1 MLWIIDGYN
10 LMHQWSPLP
19 KTHRSSAF
27 QRHRQKFLDWLTDQ
41 RARYC
46 PEDQLEVVFDAVEA
60 PRVSKPQLYKGLHV
74 FYAHK
79 MHADHWIEERLV
91 SLCNRQ
97 AVTVVSSDHQVQRI
111 AQRRGVRWMECDV
124 FLERWSREPPGTTSS
139 AIPPSSRSS
148 PPLEDDKKIS
158 LSCGEQAELL
168 QVFRQRPV
176 QRPRRR
182 TLPRKPPSRW

>member
-41 RARYC
+41 RARCC

-60 PRVSKPQLYKGLHV
+60 PRASEPQVYKGLHV

-79 MHADHWIEERLV
+79 MHADHWIEERLA
-91 SLCNRQ
+91 SLGSRQ

-111 AQRRGVRWMECDV
+111 AKRRGVRWMECDV
-124 FLERWSREPPGTTSS
+124 FLERWSREPPAITSPTV
-139 AIPPSSRSS
+139 PPSSR
-148 PPLEDDKKIS
+148 PLPALEDDKKIS
-158 LSCGEQAELL
+158 LPRGEQAELL
-168 QVFRQRPV
+168 QVFQQRPV